1 MTTKEKI
8 ISKAID
14 LYNEQGFA
22 NITSRDIAKELKI
35 SHGNLEYHYQNKET
49 LLSAIY
55 MCMKEEV
62 SSYFAEIDQSQDPFV
77 QFDTYLRRLEPFQ
90 TKYLFFNLDV
100 LEISRKY
107 PAIKEKLDA
116 TILLRKEQMTHFFNL
131 FDESG
136 YLQPEPSKEYY
147 TRLQH
152 KIRVLITFWVS
163 QEAVLQNF
171 HPGQHI
177 SMTVS
182 IWDLLLPHLTE
193 KGKRQYKNVSQALT
207 PVLK

>member
-8 ISKAID
+8 IFKAID
-14 LYNEQGFA
+14 LYNEHGFA
-22 NITSRDIAKELKI
+22 NVTSRDIAKELKI

-55 MCMKEEV
+55 MCMKDEV
-62 SSYFAEIDQSQDPFV
+62 SSYFSEIDRSQDPFV

-116 TILLRKEQMTHFFNL
+116 TIQLRKEQMTHFFNL

-136 YLQPEPSKEYY
+136 YLLPEPSYEFY

-163 QEAVLQNF
+163 QDAVLQNF
-171 HPGQHI
+171 NQGQHL
-177 SMTVS
+177 SMTQS